1 MAKQI
6 KGITIELD
14 GDTTGLQKALKDVNQ
29 ESKNISGELKK
40 VETALKL
47 SPDNVVILKQKQ
59 DLLTD
64 AVENT
69 KKKLDTLKQA
79 EGEVQD
85 KFKSGEIG
93 EDQYRDFQ
101 RQVSNTEAELKNY
114 ESRLEKVGDAARDV
128 GDDHKDA
135 GKKLD
140 DFVDK
145 AEKVGGKLKDI
156 GGTMSAKVTA
166 PILAGFAAVT
176 KGTEDYRLALGKLE
190 TNAENSGVS
199 LGTVEDAMTR
209 LSGVN
214 EDYAENVE
222 AISNLVNA
230 GFSDNNMLEALDALS
245 GAVIRFPD
253 TLKIEGLADGLQETL
268 ATGEAIGPFA
278 ELLERMGVPLET
290 FNEGLALAAENG
302 TQTDYILQTLADM
315 GLTEVNDKFRE
326 NNEELVA
333 SREAQQELMDKF
345 AELGEKLAPIATEIT
360 EMIGSAADKFLELDE
375 NTQNALIT
383 IGGIGAAVG
392 PALFVIGTFTQS
404 IASIIEAV
412 KWLKGVMTVEALAAF
427 APWGVAIAGAIGLGI
442 LIITHWDEIKVAAAE
457 DWAEIQSILGTAG
470 SKIRTQWD
478 SDVNDLKG
486 IWESLET
493 AGSNAWGGITGTI
506 EKAKNTISGYIS
518 SIQGFFDGLDFS
530 LPSIKIPSLPTFTI
544 SGEWDLS
551 LTDGDGLS
559 APKVGVTW
567 NADGA
572 IFTKPTIFSTP
583 NGMQG
588 VGEAGAEAVL
598 PIEKLPKLLGL
609 DKKQPQIDYE
619 QMAYSIVDA
628 IVRSGLKIEMDKR
641 QLGRLVGEMT

>member
-29 ESKNISGELKK
+29 ESRNIAGELKK

-69 KKKLDTLKQA
+69 KKKLDALKQA

-85 KFKSGEIG
+85 KFRSGEIG

-114 ESRLEKVGDAARDV
+114 ESRLEKVGDAAQDV

-145 AEKVGGKLKDI
+145 ADKVGGKLKDI

-360 EMIGSAADKFLELDE
+360 EMIGGAADKFLELDE
-375 NTQNALIT
+375 NTQDAIIT

-392 PALFVIGTFTQS
+392 PALFIIGTFVQS
-404 IASIIEAV
+404 ITSIIEAV

-470 SKIRTQWD
+470 SKIRTQWN

-486 IWESLET
+486 IWNSAKST
-493 AGSNAWGGITGTI
+493 ASDVWGGITGTI

-572 IFTKPTIFSTP
+572 IFTKPTIFSTAQ
-583 NGMQG
+583 GLQG

-598 PIEKLPKLLGL
+598 PIDRLPELLGL
-609 DKKQPQIDYE
+609 DKQRIDY
-619 QMAYSIVDA
+619 
-628 IVRSGLKIEMDKR
+628 GLLAEAVVGALTRADMRVEMDKR
-641 QLGRLVGEMT
+641 SLGRLVSDLI

>member
-29 ESKNISGELKK
+29 ESRNIAGELKK

-69 KKKLDTLKQA
+69 KKKLDALKQA

-85 KFKSGEIG
+85 KFRSGEIG

-114 ESRLEKVGDAARDV
+114 ESRLEKVGDAAQDV
-128 GDDHKDA
+128 GDDHKEA

-145 AEKVGGKLKDI
+145 ADKVGGKLKDI
-156 GGTMSAKVTA
+156 GGTMTASVTT

-199 LGTVEDAMTR
+199 IGTVEDAMTR

-222 AISNLVNA
+222 AISNLINA
-230 GFSDNNMLEALDALS
+230 GFSDTNMLDMLDALS

-302 TQTDYILQTLADM
+302 TQTDYVLQTLADL

-333 SREAQQELMDKF
+333 SKEAQQEMMDKF
-345 AELGEKLAPIATEIT
+345 AEVGEKLAPIATEIT
-360 EMIGSAADKFLELDE
+360 EMIGGAADKFLELDD
-375 NTQNALIT
+375 NTQQALIT

-392 PALFVIGTFTQS
+392 PALFIIGTFTQS

-457 DWAEIQSILGTAG
+457 DWGEIQSILGTAG
-470 SKIRTQWD
+470 SKIRTQWN

-486 IWESLET
+486 IWNSAKST
-493 AGSNAWGGITGTI
+493 ASDVWGGITGTI

-530 LPSIKIPSLPTFTI
+530 LPEIKIPSLPTFSI

-572 IFTKPTIFSTP
+572 IFTKPTIFSTDQ
-583 NGMQG
+583 GFQG

-598 PIEKLPKLLGL
+598 PIDRLPELLGL
-609 DKKQPQIDYE
+609 DKQRIDYGLL
-619 QMAYSIVDA
+619 ADA
-628 IVRSGLKIEMDKR
+628 VVGALTRADMRVEMDKR
-641 QLGRLVGEMT
+641 VMGRMVSEMI

>member
-29 ESKNISGELKK
+29 ESRNIAGELKK

-69 KKKLDTLKQA
+69 KKKLDALKQA

-85 KFKSGEIG
+85 KFRSGEIG

-114 ESRLEKVGDAARDV
+114 ESRLEKVGDAAQDV

-145 AEKVGGKLKDI
+145 ADKVGGKLKDI
-156 GGTMSAKVTA
+156 GGTMTASVTT

-199 LGTVEDAMTR
+199 IGTVEDAMTR

-222 AISNLVNA
+222 AISNLINA
-230 GFSDNNMLEALDALS
+230 GFSDTNMLDMLDALS

-302 TQTDYILQTLADM
+302 TQTDYVLQTLADL

-333 SREAQQELMDKF
+333 SKEAQQEMMDKF
-345 AELGEKLAPIATEIT
+345 AEVGEKLAPIATEIT
-360 EMIGSAADKFLELDE
+360 EMIGGAADKFLELDD
-375 NTQNALIT
+375 NTQQALIT

-392 PALFVIGTFTQS
+392 PALFIIGTFTQS

-457 DWAEIQSILGTAG
+457 DWGEIQSILGTAG
-470 SKIRTQWD
+470 SKIRTQWN

-486 IWESLET
+486 IWNSAKST
-493 AGSNAWGGITGTI
+493 ASDVWGGITGTI

-530 LPSIKIPSLPTFTI
+530 LPEIKIPSLPTFSI

-572 IFTKPTIFSTP
+572 IFTKPTIFSTDQ
-583 NGMQG
+583 GFQG

-598 PIEKLPKLLGL
+598 PIDRLPELLGL
-609 DKKQPQIDYE
+609 DKQRIDYGLL
-619 QMAYSIVDA
+619 ADA
-628 IVRSGLKIEMDKR
+628 VVGALTRADMRVEMDKR
-641 QLGRLVGEMT
+641 VMGRMVSEMI